1 MPPLPPNTLNARSHS
16 LDGLLDSNDGC
27 KSQWSNNVSTGE
39 GLNEK
44 IPTLSA
50 SNKSSQQIKSDSKES
65 IRTSKNRRSKSLD
78 DLIDEDDMLI
88 IEDDR
93 ETQSMENIA
102 SSESLAHAVSP
113 VPSEKMCENEVI
125 TVDSSRVH
133 EIAGKRES
141 LEDHDDSGIQSDI
154 KLQSDTSDED
164 AISNTVSL
172 TSSTASERKSGK
184 AFFNKYVKKVKNLI
198 KK

>member
-1 MPPLPPNTLNARSHS
+1 
-16 LDGLLDSNDGC
+16 LDSTDGC

-44 IPTLSA
+44 VPSTSLLS
-50 SNKSSQQIKSDSKES
+50 SNKSSQQLRTDSKES

-78 DLIDEDDMLI
+78 DLIDEDYL

-102 SSESLAHAVSP
+102 SSESLAHAAVSP

-125 TVDSSRVH
+125 TVDSSMMHEGANKRV
-133 EIAGKRES
+133 S
-141 LEDHDDSGIQSDI
+141 LEEDSHQDDSGIQSDI

-164 AISNTVSL
+164 AISNTISL

-184 AFFNKYVKKVKNLI
+184 AFLNKYVKKVKNLM